1 MADNSE
7 PLRIAMVLFPN
18 LTVLDLVGPYETLN
32 VPQAK
37 IDLLWHRIEPVP
49 AQGGLC
55 LMPTATFADYGEADV
70 LFVPGGAGQLPAMDD
85 EPLIEFVRSR
95 AAGAKYV
102 TSVCTGSLVLAAAGL
117 LKGKRA
123 TCHWASADQLAFM
136 GAIPISERV
145 VEDGNIITGGGVTSG
160 IDFGLVLA
168 ARLWGEEAAK
178 AIQLRLEYDPAPPF
192 HSGTPASADPAVLA
206 QVRARMAPL
215 TERRIAAARR
225 IAKERLGL

>member
-1 MADNSE
+1 MAE
-7 PLRIAMVLFPN
+7 GAKPVRIAMVLFPN

-37 IDLLWHRIEPVP
+37 IDLVWHRIESVP

-55 LMPTATFADYGEADV
+55 LVPTATFAEYGPADV
-70 LFVPGGAGQLPAMDD
+70 LFVPGGAGQLAAMDD
-85 EPLIEFVRSR
+85 GPLIEFVRR
-95 AAGAKYV
+95 CAAGAKYV

-123 TCHWASADQLAFM
+123 TCHWASADQLALM
-136 GAIPISERV
+136 GAIPVKERV
-145 VEDGNIITGGGVTSG
+145 VEDGNIVTGGGVTSG

-168 ARLWGEEAAK
+168 ARLWGEETAK

-192 HSGTPASADPAVLA
+192 DSGSPETADPALVS
-206 QVRARMAPL
+206 QVRTRMAPL

-225 IAKERLGL
+225 IGKERLGL